1 MVFAGRPFSCALGMV
16 FLLIRMLLFCC
27 LVDVAVLVIRG
38 QLICSYENVA
48 GKEKNPPERAKKGV
62 CGGKQVEEEASGS
75 GREGEKPPER
85 AKKGISGGIQV
96 EEEALGSSRYIL
108 Y

>member
-1 MVFAGRPFSCALGMV
+1 MVFAGRPFSCVLGMV

-48 GKEKNPPERAKKGV
+48 VLVGLGV
-62 CGGKQVEEEASGS
+62 FEMQ
-75 GREGEKPPER
+75 
-85 AKKGISGGIQV
+85 
-96 EEEALGSSRYIL
+96 LWGSSRIC
-108 Y
+108 